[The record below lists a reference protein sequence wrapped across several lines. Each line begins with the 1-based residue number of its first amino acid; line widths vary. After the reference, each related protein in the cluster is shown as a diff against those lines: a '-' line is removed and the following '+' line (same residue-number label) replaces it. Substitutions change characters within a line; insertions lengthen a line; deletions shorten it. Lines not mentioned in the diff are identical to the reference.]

1 VITTVIPYRGP
12 SYIALRYASMKKTR
26 PFTLQELF
34 NCMHHKFKK
43 PYVAG
48 RSLDRLTNLGFLS
61 RDGDTWRITEVGY
74 DYLRSTTTDYSGEFK

>member
-1 VITTVIPYRGP
+1 
-12 SYIALRYASMKKTR
+12 
-26 PFTLQELF
+26 
-34 NCMHHKFKK
+34 MHHKFKK